1 MHFLPINSMTV
12 SKSQYVK
19 HLLPTMNS
27 TNLVFPNK
35 NDLIESEQTSM
46 SKKIEG
52 LMQEAQ
58 TMLLQKSLELGCNA
72 VLSINSSLS
81 TDSTGEYG
89 NSKIVIV
96 TLIGTPCVIMPLSS
110 LPAVKAE
117 AIVMP
122 EIIY

>member
-1 MHFLPINSMTV
+1 MTV

-27 TNLVFPNK
+27 TNLLFPNK

-72 VLSINSSLS
+72 VLSINCSVS

-89 NSKIVIV
+89 NSKIVI
-96 TLIGTPCVIMPLSS
+96 LDGRPPPLNS
-110 LPAVKAE
+110 
-117 AIVMP
+117 P
-122 EIIY
+122 EICPEIEIMKIEKPK